1 MNLKNT
7 AFKLSTAPNAAG
19 KLLILIGYAIIA
31 VGNMTVFWMRIRILQ
46 LIKQPYGNIGMG
58 KINENNENESHI
70 EILKK
75 RRKAKC

>member
-1 MNLKNT
+1 MKSPRTVACLIASVGKISYGR
-7 AFKLSTAPNAAG
+7 KAAG
-19 KLLILIGYAIIA
+19 KLLILIGHAIIA

-70 EILKK
+70 EI
-75 RRKAKC
+75 